1 MLTIALDAL
10 GGDDAPKPEVAG
22 AVQAAKTLSVKIKLV
37 GDRETV
43 ANELRKHAGYAS
55 LPIEI
60 VHASERIT
68 MEDSPAKAARSK
80 KDSSVHVA
88 SRLVASGEAHGFVS
102 AGNTGACMAIAK
114 MVLGKIRGVY
124 RPALSGVL
132 PTLTGRPVV
141 LVDVGANV
149 DCSPEMLVQFAVMG
163 ELYSRV
169 VLKVEKP
176 RVGLLSIGEE
186 EHKGNVLTRS
196 ATPLLKDLPIEFIG
210 NVEGRDIYAGNTDV
224 IVCDGFVGNVALK
237 VSEGVAAMI
246 KSLLQDSLRTSLVRK
261 AGYLLSQGA
270 YRDVTKRIDYSEY
283 GGAALLGVQGV
294 AIVCHGRSDANAI
307 MNAIR
312 VARDFSTG
320 NINQQIEQ
328 TLAAAQS
335 IPARAAS
342 TVK

>member
-1 MLTIALDAL
+1 MLTVALDAL
-10 GGDDAPKPEVAG
+10 GGDEAPEPEVAG
-22 AVQAAKTLSVKIKLV
+22 AVQAAKTLNVKIKLV

-43 ANELRKHAGYAS
+43 ANELKKHPGYAE

-60 VHASERIT
+60 IHASERIT

-80 KDSSVHVA
+80 KNSSVHVA

-114 MVLGKIRGVY
+114 MVLGKIPGVD
-124 RPALSGVL
+124 RPALSGIL
-132 PTLTGRPVV
+132 PTLTGRPAV

-169 VLKVEKP
+169 VLRVEKP
-176 RVGLLSIGEE
+176 RVALLSIGEE
-186 EHKGNVLTRS
+186 EHKGNEQTR
-196 ATPLLKDLPIEFIG
+196 AAMLLLKDLAVDFIG
-210 NVEGRDIYAGNTDV
+210 NVEGGDIYAGTADV

-237 VSEGVAAMI
+237 VSEGVAEMI
-246 KSLLQDSLRTSLVRK
+246 KGLLKELLQANPMRK

-270 YRDVTKRIDYSEY
+270 YADLRKRIDYSEY

-294 AIVCHGRSDANAI
+294 AIVCHGKSDATAI

-328 TLAAAQS
+328 SLSAA
-335 IPARAAS
+335 IAS
-342 TVK
+342 TLK